1 MIQIKVFG
9 PEPPC
14 ARCIKA
20 KELAT
25 NVAARYPGKAE
36 VVHIPAL
43 SREAQEQGVLLTPTV
58 IIGDRVVVSGNVPNE
73 RQLEDALKKEIGG

>member
-14 ARCIKA
+14 ARCIRT
-20 KELAT
+20 KELAAK
-25 NVAARYPGKAE
+25 VAARYPDRAE

-43 SREAQEQGVLLTPTV
+43 SREAQDHGVLLTPTV
-58 IIGDRVVVSGNVPNE
+58 IIGDQVVVSGSVPDE
-73 RQLEDALKKEIGG
+73 RQLEDALKKELGG